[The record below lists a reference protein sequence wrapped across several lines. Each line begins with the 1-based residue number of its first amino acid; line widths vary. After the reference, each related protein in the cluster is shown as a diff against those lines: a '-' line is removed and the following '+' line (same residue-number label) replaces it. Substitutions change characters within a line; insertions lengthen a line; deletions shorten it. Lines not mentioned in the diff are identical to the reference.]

1 VGANINGVLGI
12 APLKRVVNRDDLDV
26 DRLKRSCQ
34 DPSVVVVG
42 RVVGPRCEHSAG
54 MKEMGDGTRAI
65 EAVETR
71 VTWVQQVARRVVDVD
86 ADRVEPAAGQV

>member
-1 VGANINGVLGI
+1 
-12 APLKRVVNRDDLDV
+12 
-26 DRLKRSCQ
+26 
-34 DPSVVVVG
+34 
-42 RVVGPRCEHSAG
+42 

-86 ADRVEPAAGQV
+86 ADRVEPAAGRV